1 MSELDKSKEQLIEEL
16 ASLRQEC
23 AQLKSKQVA
32 VDAHSELFRTLVAT
46 METSTGKL
54 MLRSLL
60 QQTLLLARKLTN
72 AEESSL
78 FLLDSDGVVT
88 ESVLARGATVRT
100 QRQMLIG
107 TVLDKGLAGWVIRQ
121 RKIGLITD
129 TIHDERW
136 LTLDSQ
142 PYQARSVLGVP
153 IIKGKSLLGIIT
165 LMHSQPG
172 HFTPQSADLM
182 QITAEQ
188 IALIIDNALLYT
200 KCQEQEEKSELTEDK
215 SAQKEERVP
224 LQEELSLLG
233 IYIIRTDGKF
243 VYANLRLAEIF
254 GYSLGGL
261 VCLESILKLVA
272 ADSRKFFAQQLIEC
286 LQGKQ
291 VNISCAIQ
299 GLCQDGRVID
309 VVTYGARTKF
319 YGKYV
324 VIGSL
329 SLS

>member
-1 MSELDKSKEQLIEEL
+1 MSDLDKSKEQLIEEL
-16 ASLRQEC
+16 ASLRQKC

-32 VDAHSELFRTLVAT
+32 LDAHSELFRTLVTT

-78 FLLDSDGVVT
+78 FLLDADGVVT
-88 ESVLARGATVRT
+88 ESVLARGATVRI

-136 LTLDSQ
+136 LTLEGQ
-142 PYQARSVLGVP
+142 PYQVRSVLGVP

-172 HFTPQSADLM
+172 HFSSQSADLM
-182 QITAEQ
+182 RITAEQ
-188 IALIIDNALLYT
+188 MALIIDNTLLYSER
-200 KCQEQEEKSELTEDK
+200 QEQEAKLEQTEE
-215 SAQKEERVP
+215 QLEQQEERVS
-224 LQEELSLLG
+224 LQEKLSLLG
-233 IYIIRTDGKF
+233 FYIIRTDGKF
-243 VYANLRLAEIF
+243 LYANSRLAEIF

-286 LQGKQ
+286 FQGKNL
-291 VNISCAIQ
+291 NISCTVK
-299 GLCQDGRVID
+299 GLCQDGSVID
-309 VVTYGARTKF
+309 VVIHGTRTKF
-319 YGKYV
+319 YGKHV
-324 VIGSL
+324 VIGIL
-329 SLS
+329 S